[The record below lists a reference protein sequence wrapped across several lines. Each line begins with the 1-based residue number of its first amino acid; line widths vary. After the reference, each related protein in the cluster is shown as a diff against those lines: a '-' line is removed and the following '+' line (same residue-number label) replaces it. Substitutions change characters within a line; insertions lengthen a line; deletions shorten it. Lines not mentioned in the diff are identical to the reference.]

1 MTQNEFNKFLR
12 TLTDV
17 TDIQY
22 AYECWDSLTENEKTR
37 CTVND
42 IINDIQCTY
51 KAVEEMEV

>member
-1 MTQNEFNKFLR
+1 MTQNEFNKFIQ

-22 AYECWDSLTENEKTR
+22 AYEYWDSLTENEKTK
-37 CTVND
+37 CTAND

-51 KAVEEMEV
+51 ESVDEMEV